1 MKRVNFVTFNPRFTE
16 MKFSHDECV
25 ISRSE
30 CCVTK
35 VGKFCKIELS
45 FPEAVNLS

>member
-1 MKRVNFVTFNPRFTE
+1 V
-16 MKFSHDECV
+16 FSGGVIELNSFMVGV